1 MASEDKTVAAAA
13 GGEEAKAEVNEF
25 LVYDDDACLGK
36 LAPGVDLLKFKH
48 GEAVE
53 IGKGKITAVIFWAK
67 FAKGDFTTVNEFS
80 RIATANPDINVIGI
94 SCDPEEEA
102 VDKFIKKIGTF
113 QAELGESGL
122 TIEADFSL
130 AFDPGREAM
139 RAFKAASKLM
149 SLGVGMAYLIDTEGK
164 IVWREQYTRGK
175 STVGQFEEQ
184 LARLQKGTEL
194 LSNGNAPD
202 TGDAEEEAACA
213 NKEKIVIPGEEDY

>member
-1 MASEDKTVAAAA
+1 
-13 GGEEAKAEVNEF
+13 
-25 LVYDDDACLGK
+25 
-36 LAPGVDLLKFKH
+36 
-48 GEAVE
+48 
-53 IGKGKITAVIFWAK
+53 
-67 FAKGDFTTVNEFS
+67 
-80 RIATANPDINVIGI
+80 
-94 SCDPEEEA
+94 
-102 VDKFIKKIGTF
+102 
-113 QAELGESGL
+113 
-122 TIEADFSL
+122 
-130 AFDPGREAM
+130 M

-202 TGDAEEEAACA
+202 TGDAEEEETCA